1 MTIGTNGNYA
11 KSYANHQLWR
21 LHVTNNEQIAK
32 ILAFSR
38 IAHLHDINF
47 WSKHFRI
54 HEPIDIRVPPQAIDD
69 FADFLTS
76 DGVKIEY
83 VVHMNDIGAIIE
95 RQRILQ
101 NLTQSSS
108 NTNDFA
114 YDKYHTIED
123 IHAWV
128 DQMVAT
134 YPDMVT
140 PFTYGQDPTITQ
152 LVDQFDYY
160 ILPVFNVDGYA
171 YTWTKDRLWRK
182 TRSKTSVANC
192 YGADP
197 NRNWDYDWCKSGSSH
212 DPCDDTFCGEKAFSE
227 IETAQVAKF
236 IADQRGTIVNY
247 INFHS
252 YSQLWMSP
260 WSYTTTSPA
269 QFKLQDDGSIQA
281 INALTAVHGTQYQ
294 HGSVAQIISPT
305 SGSTIDWT
313 YGIANVTFSYGVELR
328 DTGEYGFL
336 LPENQIIPSGE
347 ETMAGL
353 EALLMYIDKHVYA

>member
-32 ILAFSR
+32 ILAFNR

-76 DGVKIEY
+76 
-83 VVHMNDIGAIIE
+83 N
-95 RQRILQ
+95 
-101 NLTQSSS
+101 
-108 NTNDFA
+108 
-114 YDKYHTIED
+114 
-123 IHAWV
+123 
-128 DQMVAT
+128 
-134 YPDMVT
+134 
-140 PFTYGQDPTITQ
+140 
-152 LVDQFDYY
+152 
-160 ILPVFNVDGYA
+160 
-171 YTWTKDRLWRK
+171 DRLWRK